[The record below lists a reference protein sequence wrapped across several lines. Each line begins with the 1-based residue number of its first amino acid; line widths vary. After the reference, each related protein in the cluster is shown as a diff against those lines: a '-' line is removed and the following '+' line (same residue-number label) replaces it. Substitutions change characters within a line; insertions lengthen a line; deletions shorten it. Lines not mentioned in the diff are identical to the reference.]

1 MPYIK
6 VNTDKIKTYTTE
18 LESSRIAINR
28 IKQEFSDIRYALDW
42 DVRSSSTIDRR
53 IGQAVDNLNVE
64 ANSLTKMKNYLLS
77 ATGIYD
83 SNEQI
88 NADNQK
94 DIVENL
100 VDGSKFVLGGLG
112 HVISA
117 VDFVSELLKK
127 GEDAKKITYTFKNWK
142 MFLKGYDKASG
153 LTSRYNFS
161 TWIKKGA
168 TDIKFNALDKL
179 SLGIDIASNAIDMG
193 SNLYQTWTDENK
205 STEKKVCDTLANV
218 YCTGA
223 NIAITVGGKIVGKA
237 AAGAVSAACCA
248 IPVVGPVIGVVAGA
262 ATGIVVDKAIGII
275 ADTMTSEAVVTQ
287 VSNSMESVVGTA
299 KAGVKAVSDVA
310 KQIAEADTVGEKAL
324 KTAEL
329 VGTAVVETAKVAV
342 TTAVEGIKTGVT
354 IVAETAKNVGKAVA
368 SLFKGW

>member
-18 LESSRIAINR
+18 LESSRIAINH

-42 DVRSSSTIDRR
+42 DVRISSTIERR
-53 IGQAVDNLNVE
+53 LEQVLDDLYSE
-64 ANSLTKMKNYLLS
+64 ATIITNMKNYL
-77 ATGIYD
+77 
-83 SNEQI
+83 Q
-88 NADNQK
+88 Q
-94 DIVENL
+94 
-100 VDGSKFVLGGLG
+100 
-112 HVISA
+112 A
-117 VDFVSELLKK
+117 VDTYDTQETIVKETSKDAFITGASTLADYVKWTSYGHWVLDKGSDLVSLIKNRN
-127 GEDAKKITYTFKNWK
+127 ITKTFKNGK
-142 MFLKGYDKASG
+142 VYLKGYTKGSG
-153 LTSRYNFS
+153 FAGRYNLS
-161 TWIKKGA
+161 TWVEKNSKLGP
-168 TDIKFNALDKL
+168 LDYVGI
-179 SLGIDIASNAIDMG
+179 GIDATARTVDMV
-193 SNLYQTWTDENK
+193 SDLYNVWNDENK
-205 STEKKVCDTLANV
+205 TTEKKVCDTLANV

-237 AAGAVSAACCA
+237 AVGAVSAACCA

-262 ATGIVVDKAIGII
+262 ATGVVVDKAIGII
-275 ADTMTSEAVVTQ
+275 ADTMTSKAVVTQ
-287 VSNSMESVVGTA
+287 VSNSIESVVGTA